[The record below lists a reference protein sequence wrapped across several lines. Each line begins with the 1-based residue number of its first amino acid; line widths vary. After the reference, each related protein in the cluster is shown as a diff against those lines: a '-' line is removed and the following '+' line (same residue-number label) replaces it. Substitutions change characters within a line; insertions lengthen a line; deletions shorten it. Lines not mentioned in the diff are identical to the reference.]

1 MIVIDQHNKTVTQEK
16 CLMANSILEFEC
28 RVPVDGYKVMHF
40 DESKFLDV
48 EVDPETESVSE
59 PADATEDEL
68 HLLRR
73 WGARIVPISIR
84 TPEEREAFFQ
94 LTSYD
99 WEPEVKVLLEP
110 LSEKFRCIDLF
121 EEAASPPYEDFVN
134 TPALRGDV
142 EGLKALA
149 DRFGPLVDGPQFVN
163 DWTHSIQ
170 MLQNASKAWKKAD
183 QTGDFKQLIR
193 AFSQRGRKFF
203 GRHRIDASITLREDP
218 QTGAPRFCIR
228 PETLLDALWTQLA
241 QAIDGSQS
249 LRNCVVCKRL
259 FTITSEHNKEY
270 CSNACRMR
278 AYRKRNS
285 ERLATGAKQRR
296 RRSHR

>member
-1 MIVIDQHNKTVTQEK
+1 
-16 CLMANSILEFEC
+16 MANSIIEFEC
-28 RVPVDGYKVMHF
+28 RVPVDGYKVMYF
-40 DESKFLDV
+40 DESKFLGV
-48 EVDPETESVSE
+48 KVDRETGSLSE
-59 PADATEDEL
+59 APADATEDEL

-73 WGARIVPISIR
+73 WGARIACPWGR
-84 TPEEREAFFQ
+84 DPKDREAFFE
-94 LTSYD
+94 LTSYY

-142 EGLKALA
+142 EGPKALA

-163 DWTHSIQ
+163 DWTHSIK
-170 MLQNASKAWKKAD
+170 MLQNASKAWKTAD

-193 AFSQRGRKFF
+193 AFSQKGKKRF
-203 GRHRIDASITLREDP
+203 GRNRIDASITLREDP

-259 FTITSEHNKEY
+259 FTITSDHNKKY
-270 CSNACRMR
+270 CSDACRMR
-278 AYRKRNS
+278 AYRKRKGKEVGS
-285 ERLATGAKQRR
+285 WTSTRHET
-296 RRSHR
+296 RSHDRREPPQGH